1 MVYASTFT
9 HVDVCDTPLHR
20 KALDAV
26 LRHIDRNPNR
36 LAFVSATDS
45 SVKITFKELYAQ
57 AHHVASFF
65 SNKGF
70 GHLDV
75 CCMVMPN
82 CIQYASIYLG
92 ALLTGGVL
100 SGASAM
106 FTEYELRRQFVDS
119 ECKIVVTDDSY
130 LEKVLLTA
138 KSCPLIKCVICVP
151 SSKSSNSITSGA
163 VTWDE
168 VVSTPITAIPTYN
181 YSPDDTALLP
191 YSSGTTGPPKG
202 VMLTHRNFSTVQEV
216 EFRHFDEHIVS
227 KLANH
232 RWDYYEENLLLLL
245 PFYHIYGFGLMNMV
259 LLTGMTGVV
268 FEKFDPIL
276 LLNNIQTHKP
286 KMLMT
291 VPPILL
297 FLAKS
302 PSTKN
307 FDLTSIEFVLTGA
320 APAGKD
326 LCDEFL
332 CKFKHVRFLAQAYG
346 MTECG
351 MVSHLP
357 SLDSKTNYVT
367 VGKLISTFKQK
378 LSNNLT
384 KAMFMRNEYVFD
396 AQFPLNGTNISEC
409 FSYVYLGRDVNTAN
423 HLSPEL
429 VMEKR
434 AAWDAFK
441 SVEEVVRKTKNA
453 RLRAHLFDSTVLPAL
468 TYASESWALRKQDE
482 HATCVAQ
489 RSIERRMLGVTRFI
503 QARDGIRSSELRR
516 QSKIRD
522 AVAWAKLSKIRW
534 AGHVMRFR
542 DDRWTRA
549 VTDWI
554 PRDVRRTPGRP
565 PLRWSDFFVKSL
577 NHRFDALRV
586 PQASRTHWSRDRD
599 EWRRYWRPLEQIDDQ
614 RNDR

>member
-216 EFRHFDEHIVS
+216 VSRHFDEHIVS

-332 CKFKHVRFLAQAYG
+332 CKFKHVRFLAQEVGVGERGEICVSGPTVMRGYLNRPQATDETIDADGWLHTGDIGFIDENGQTFIVDRLKELIKVKGLQVAPAELEDILLSHKEIKDAAVIGVPDEKTGEKPRAYVVAANSQL
-346 MTECG
+346 TEG
-351 MVSHLP
+351 QV
-357 SLDSKTNYVT
+357 
-367 VGKLISTFKQK
+367 Q
-378 LSNNLT
+378 
-384 KAMFMRNEYVFD
+384 
-396 AQFPLNGTNISEC
+396 
-409 FSYVYLGRDVNTAN
+409 
-423 HLSPEL
+423 
-429 VMEKR
+429 
-434 AAWDAFK
+434 
-441 SVEEVVRKTKNA
+441 
-453 RLRAHLFDSTVLPAL
+453 
-468 TYASESWALRKQDE
+468 
-482 HATCVAQ
+482 
-489 RSIERRMLGVTRFI
+489 RFI
-503 QARDGIRSSELRR
+503 EEKVSSYKHLTGGVAFVTEIPKSPSGKILRR
-516 QSKIRD
+516 VLREQYKLCANSK
-522 AVAWAKLSKIRW
+522 L
-534 AGHVMRFR
+534 
-542 DDRWTRA
+542 
-549 VTDWI
+549 
-554 PRDVRRTPGRP
+554 
-565 PLRWSDFFVKSL
+565 
-577 NHRFDALRV
+577 
-586 PQASRTHWSRDRD
+586 
-599 EWRRYWRPLEQIDDQ
+599 
-614 RNDR
+614 

>member
-1 MVYASTFT
+1 
-9 HVDVCDTPLHR
+9 
-20 KALDAV
+20 
-26 LRHIDRNPNR
+26 
-36 LAFVSATDS
+36 
-45 SVKITFKELYAQ
+45 
-57 AHHVASFF
+57 
-65 SNKGF
+65 
-70 GHLDV
+70 
-75 CCMVMPN
+75 MVMPN

-106 FTEYELRRQFVDS
+106 FTEYELRRQFLDS

-168 VVSTPITAIPTYN
+168 VVSTPITAIPK
-181 YSPDDTALLP
+181 YS
-191 YSSGTTGPPKG
+191 Y
-202 VMLTHRNFSTVQEV
+202 
-216 EFRHFDEHIVS
+216 RHFDEHIVS

-232 RWDYYEENLLLLL
+232 RWDYYEESLLLLL

-332 CKFKHVRFLAQAYG
+332 SKFKHVRFLAQGNSDILAYG

-357 SLDSKTNYVT
+357 SLESKTNYVT

-378 LSNNLT
+378 ICVSGPTVMRGYLNRPQATDETIDADGWLHTGDIGFIDENGQTFIVDRLKELIKVKGLQKNVAGCAGRTRRYLAVSQGNKRRGKKVSSYKHLT
-384 KAMFMRNEYVFD
+384 GGVAFVTEIPK
-396 AQFPLNGTNISEC
+396 
-409 FSYVYLGRDVNTAN
+409 
-423 HLSPEL
+423 SPSG
-429 VMEKR
+429 K
-434 AAWDAFK
+434 
-441 SVEEVVRKTKNA
+441 
-453 RLRAHLFDSTVLPAL
+453 
-468 TYASESWALRKQDE
+468 
-482 HATCVAQ
+482 
-489 RSIERRMLGVTRFI
+489 I
-503 QARDGIRSSELRR
+503 LRR
-516 QSKIRD
+516 VLREQYKLCANSK
-522 AVAWAKLSKIRW
+522 L
-534 AGHVMRFR
+534 
-542 DDRWTRA
+542 
-549 VTDWI
+549 
-554 PRDVRRTPGRP
+554 
-565 PLRWSDFFVKSL
+565 
-577 NHRFDALRV
+577 
-586 PQASRTHWSRDRD
+586 
-599 EWRRYWRPLEQIDDQ
+599 
-614 RNDR
+614 